1 MITVKDFL
9 AEFTEEH
16 MPRKTGPWISFDA
29 HDPAFKRD
37 QLRAMRKLGI
47 IELDEP
53 ARRYRILETALAN
66 TGDVARPAADKL
78 SP

>member
-37 QLRAMRKLGI
+37 ELRAMRKLGI

-66 TGDVARPAADKL
+66 TKISHAPLTNEKQN
-78 SP
+78 

>member
-37 QLRAMRKLGI
+37 ELRAMRKLGI

-66 TGDVARPAADKL
+66 DRDDQRRGEKL
-78 SP
+78 